1 MAVDAQLITVAE
13 GVILASL
20 YDPPGNRGGGFRN
33 APDLGDNGGDSGALI
48 ASGADSG
55 VAVGTLVSRRPPLR
69 SVRAELPHT
78 APALG
83 HDAYLGFGCG

>member
-1 MAVDAQLITVAE
+1 M
-13 GVILASL
+13 SL
-20 YDPPGNRGGGFRN
+20 ERAYPLN
-33 APDLGDNGGDSGALI
+33 AW
-48 ASGADSG
+48 